1 MLFVYICICYWILE
15 YTNALQ
21 QGYGMHRRVQ
31 RSRKRVIHHTQ
42 YSTADGTNKS
52 ILIFIFHVFCRLLIL
67 MKSCKTKK
75 MKVIRSQQW
84 YSYKIICKSLFI
96 QKYKIGHLLLI
107 KKNSGPCE
115 KKEEQKHP
123 HPTSKKQKP
132 KILPKIKKKQSIAQV
147 LNLTVFIPLFIIKL
161 AL

>member
-75 MKVIRSQQW
+75 MKVIKSQQW

-96 QKYKIGHLLLI
+96 QKYKLGHLLLI

-115 KKEEQKHP
+115 KKEQKHP

-147 LNLTVFIPLFIIKL
+147 LNLTVFISLFIIKL

>member
-1 MLFVYICICYWILE
+1 MLLNTRIHECITTRVWYAQKGPKVKETRHSSHTVLNSSR
-15 YTNALQ
+15 TNE
-21 QGYGMHRRVQ
+21 
-31 RSRKRVIHHTQ
+31 
-42 YSTADGTNKS
+42 S

-96 QKYKIGHLLLI
+96 QKYKLGHLLLI

-115 KKEEQKHP
+115 KKNKNT
-123 HPTSKKQKP
+123 PTPPPKNKKTKTKNTPQN
-132 KILPKIKKKQSIAQV
+132 KKKQSIAQV

>member
-1 MLFVYICICYWILE
+1 
-15 YTNALQ
+15 
-21 QGYGMHRRVQ
+21 
-31 RSRKRVIHHTQ
+31 
-42 YSTADGTNKS
+42 
-52 ILIFIFHVFCRLLIL
+52 
-67 MKSCKTKK
+67 

-96 QKYKIGHLLLI
+96 QKYKLGHLLLI

-123 HPTSKKQKP
+123 HPTSKKQKTKTKNTP
-132 KILPKIKKKQSIAQV
+132 QNKKKQSIAQV

>member
-1 MLFVYICICYWILE
+1 MEYIYSIQEYAICIHMYMLVNTRIHECITTRVWYAQKGPKVKETRHSSHTVLNSRR
-15 YTNALQ
+15 TNE
-21 QGYGMHRRVQ
+21 
-31 RSRKRVIHHTQ
+31 
-42 YSTADGTNKS
+42 S

-96 QKYKIGHLLLI
+96 QKYKLGHLLLI

-123 HPTSKKQKP
+123 HPTSKKQKNKNQKYSP
-132 KILPKIKKKQSIAQV
+132 K
-147 LNLTVFIPLFIIKL
+147 
-161 AL
+161 